1 MGMNKISSGAFVE
14 KQENKSVQNTLE
26 TLSAFAQ
33 VHLLG
38 LRKIHAIIKA
48 VGSTLDMFIT
58 QDYER
63 ESTKGTGFL
72 GARYFL
78 VNAPSDI
85 KRVLL
90 EEATFPKHR
99 VTAWIFK
106 PLIGASTLAAE
117 HGAKWR
123 AQRNLVENVL
133 REVTPEVMIPRVYLA
148 MNKTMKKLSTESET
162 GKVNAGKVA
171 AELSWDVTCQ
181 FLFGMSSDQIDISQD
196 ELQNFAKFEKSAAF
210 AVVLYQTGIS
220 MKLLSFLFRRKA
232 KAARELINRII
243 HNLKNT
249 EMPSAFSVLNR
260 LIGEKF
266 SHEKENNNV
275 LDQLTCLSLP
285 AGESMTVT
293 TTLLLYLLGNY
304 PEHQHRLREEAN
316 EIKSLIGQEN
326 LTQSQLKALV
336 FANSFLNEALR
347 LYPPIPVLYREAA
360 SDAALGDVKCPFKSM
375 VFVTPWVLHR
385 HKSYWAKPLEFDPER
400 FISNRHKASDEG
412 IKNSVYIPF
421 GLGQRRCPGE
431 SLAKLQLIIF
441 LVETVR
447 HFEVIAVD
455 DAAPEVVGRIS
466 LKLKRPLFVK
476 LRPIVLGHNLRV
488 H

>member
-1 MGMNKISSGAFVE
+1 MKKTSSRTIVTNSKNSG
-14 KQENKSVQNTLE
+14 KQNAIE
-26 TLSAFAQ
+26 TLSTFAQ

-63 ESTKGTGFL
+63 ECTKGTGFL

-85 KRVLL
+85 KKVLL
-90 EEATFPKHR
+90 EEAMFPKHR

-106 PLIGASTLAAE
+106 PLIGSSTLAAE
-117 HGAKWR
+117 RGAKWR
-123 AQRNLVENVL
+123 VQRNLVENVL
-133 REVTPEVMIPRVYLA
+133 REVTPEVMLPRVYTA
-148 MNKTMKKLSTESET
+148 MNKAINRLSREVELGEVST
-162 GKVNAGKVA
+162 GKVA

-181 FLFGMSSDQIDISQD
+181 FLFGMSSDHIDISQD
-196 ELQNFAKFEKSAAF
+196 ELKNFAKFERSAAF
-210 AVVLYQTGIS
+210 AVVLYQTGIP
-220 MKLLSFLFRRKA
+220 MGLLSFLFRHKA
-232 KAARELINRII
+232 KAARGLINRII
-243 HNLKNT
+243 LNLKDT
-249 EMPSAFSVLNR
+249 DAPSAFAVLNR
-260 LIGEKF
+260 LAENTFPNK
-266 SHEKENNNV
+266 KESCNL

-293 TTLLLYLLGNY
+293 TTLLLYLLGKY
-304 PEHQHRLREEAN
+304 PDYQHRLREEAN
-316 EIKSLIGQEN
+316 EATKLIEQEN
-326 LTQSQLKALV
+326 LTQSQLKTLV

-347 LYPPIPVLYREAA
+347 LYPPIPVLYREPA
-360 SDAALGDVKCPFKSM
+360 SDAQLGDVKCPFKSM
-375 VFVTPWVLHR
+375 VFVAPWVLHR
-385 HKSYWAKPLEFDPER
+385 HKSYWAKPLEFNPER
-400 FISNRHKASDEG
+400 FIGSRQEASDEG
-412 IKNSVYIPF
+412 ITNSVYIPF

-447 HFEVIAVD
+447 HFEVIKVD

-466 LKLKRPLFVK
+466 LKLKKPLYVK
-476 LRPIVLGHNLRV
+476 LRPIALGHNHRA

>member
-1 MGMNKISSGAFVE
+1 MKKINSGKFVA
-14 KQENKSVQNTLE
+14 KQENKGIQNTLE
-26 TLSAFAQ
+26 TLSVFAQ

-48 VGSTLDMFIT
+48 VGSTLDMFIS

-85 KRVLL
+85 KRVLQ

-148 MNKTMKKLSTESET
+148 MNKAMKTLSTEAEI
-162 GKVNAGKVA
+162 GKVNAGKIA
-171 AELSWDVTCQ
+171 EELSWNVTCQ
-181 FLFGMSSDQIDISQD
+181 FLFGMSSDRIDISQD

-220 MKLLSFLFRRKA
+220 MELLSFLFRRKA
-232 KAARELINRII
+232 KAARALINRII
-243 HNLKNT
+243 INLKTT
-249 EMPSAFSVLNR
+249 ETPSAFTVLNR

-266 SHEKENNNV
+266 SCEKENSNV

-293 TTLLLYLLGNY
+293 TTLLLYLLGKH
-304 PEHQHRLREEAN
+304 PEYQQQLREEAN
-316 EIKSLIGQEN
+316 ESTKSKGQEN

-336 FANSFLNEALR
+336 FTNSFLNEALR
-347 LYPPIPVLYREAA
+347 LYPPIPVLYRESA
-360 SDAALGDVKCPFKSM
+360 SDAQLGNVKCPFKSM
-375 VFVTPWVLHR
+375 VFVAPWVLHR
-385 HKSYWAKPLEFDPER
+385 HKSYWEKPLDFNPER
-400 FISNRHKASDEG
+400 FIGNRHGTSNEA
-412 IKNSVYIPF
+412 ITNSIYMPF

-441 LVETVR
+441 LVEIVR
-447 HFEVIAVD
+447 HFEIIAVD
-455 DAAPEVVGRIS
+455 DTAPEVVGRIS
-466 LKLKRPLFVK
+466 LKLKKPLFVK
-476 LRPIVLGHNLRV
+476 LRPIAPEHNLRG